1 MNNRQLLLLFSIIVF
16 SILTYSW
23 TPGNPTVDW
32 SKAGTSAMELP
43 RGDWFTVHNWSEL
56 SNALSAR
63 DRSTLTQITIDTIN
77 AIYITTPTVL
87 DSNVI
92 ITGYGPKSRLLFRVS

>member
-32 SKAGTSAMELP
+32 SNAGTSSMELSP
-43 RGDWFTVHNWSEL
+43 GDWVTVHNWSEL

-63 DRSTLTQITIDTIN
+63 DRSILTQITIDT
-77 AIYITTPTVL
+77 TVKL
-87 DSNVI
+87 
-92 ITGYGPKSRLLFRVS
+92 T